1 LSFTLIFSDIY
12 TSSASKI
19 SFSPHLP
26 SLVFICHHA
35 LHHILHRDMKW
46 PSLKT
51 VALAAVALSPSAT
64 LAVPAAKR
72 AWTVG
77 QKVTTTGGIL
87 TGRAAPETDG
97 VSEYLGI
104 PYAIPPVGSRRFQ
117 APEAYESEEEID
129 ATAFV
134 RAATTHPF
142 PSRTSSLI
150 DVTELCMLAEPVTA
164 RQ

>member
-1 LSFTLIFSDIY
+1 
-12 TSSASKI
+12 
-19 SFSPHLP
+19 
-26 SLVFICHHA
+26 
-35 LHHILHRDMKW
+35 MKW
-46 PSLKT
+46 HSLKAA
-51 VALAAVALSPSAT
+51 ALAAVALSPSAT

-104 PYAIPPVGSRRFQ
+104 PFAHPPVGSRRFQ
-117 APEAYESEEEID
+117 APEAYESDEEID

-134 RAATTHPF
+134 RTAANQPSPF
-142 PSRTSSLI
+142 SVSWLI
-150 DVTELCMLAEPVTA
+150 GVVGLCMLAEPFTT

>member
-1 LSFTLIFSDIY
+1 
-12 TSSASKI
+12 
-19 SFSPHLP
+19 
-26 SLVFICHHA
+26 
-35 LHHILHRDMKW
+35 MKW

-51 VALAAVALSPSAT
+51 AALAAVALSPSAT

-117 APEAYESEEEID
+117 APEAYESDEEVD

-134 RAATTHPF
+134 RTAMPYSF
-142 PSRTSSLI
+142 PLVDI
-150 DVTELCMLAEPVTA
+150 FAHYAVGLCMLAEPVTA